1 MVEYQIT
8 ERQEENATREGVII
22 FPSKRKNKKLDV
34 YNADGEYLLSIGDI
48 RYKDY
53 CIYLAEK
60 GKDYAENRRRL
71 YKIRHQKTRHKKGTP
86 SYFSDK
92 ILWN

>member
-34 YNADGEYLLSIGDI
+34 YNDDGDYLFSIGDI

-53 CIYLAEK
+53 DIYLSEK
-60 GKDYAENRRRL
+60 GKKYADNRRRL
-71 YKIRHQKTRHKKGTP
+71 YRIRHSKYKDIKGTP
-86 SYFSDK
+86 SYYANK
-92 ILWN
+92 ILW